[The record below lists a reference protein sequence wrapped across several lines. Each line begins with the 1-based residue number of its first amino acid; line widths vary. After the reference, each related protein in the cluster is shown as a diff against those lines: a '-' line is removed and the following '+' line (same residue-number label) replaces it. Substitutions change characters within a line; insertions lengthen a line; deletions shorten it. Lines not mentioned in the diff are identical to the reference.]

1 MKLKYLVLIFIIIFA
16 SGSFASSKPPQRI
29 ISGMPSITEILYA
42 IGAEKQVVGVT
53 TNCNYPPQAK
63 KKEKIGGFFLNLEK
77 IISLKTDLIL
87 MSEGEQGR
95 DIEKLKKYGL
105 NVKSINPKNVADVLN
120 SIVYIGKEVGK
131 EGRANSLV
139 SDLSYRLNRAKPKTS
154 FKDIIS
160 KRPKVLVMVG
170 YNPIIVA
177 GGKTF
182 IDNIIKLSGAENI
195 CGGDFSPYPQ
205 ISFEKLVNEDP
216 EYLIIPKGVVSK
228 KEIENDGRWKKL
240 AAVRSGKILFI
251 NPDIL
256 SRTGPRVVDAVE
268 EISKF
273 IYR

>member
-1 MKLKYLVLIFIIIFA
+1 MQKILLFALITFLLCSLDPSA
-16 SGSFASSKPPQRI
+16 AKTPMRI

-42 IGAEKQVVGVT
+42 IGAEKQIVGVT
-53 TNCNYPPQAK
+53 NNCNYPPQAK

-77 IISLKTDLIL
+77 IISLKPTLIL
-87 MSEGEQGR
+87 MSDGEQSR
-95 DIEKLKKYGL
+95 DIEKLKKYGF
-105 NVKSINPKNVADVLN
+105 NVKSINPKNVEDVLK
-120 SIVYIGKEVGK
+120 SIIYIGKEVGK

-139 SDLSYRLNRAKPKTS
+139 SDLRYRLTRAKPNAS
-154 FKDIIS
+154 FKDIVS

-182 IDNIIKLSGAENI
+182 VDNIIKLSGAENI
-195 CGGDFSPYPQ
+195 CGSDLAPYPQ

-228 KEIENDGRWKKL
+228 KEIDNDGRWKKL
-240 AAVRSGKILFI
+240 AAIRSEKILFI